1 MPTQRHLDS
10 HLDGRLRHLGFVLGA
25 VWGVAK
31 FAFLF
36 LLLYLELEN
45 TWFAGKTFTVLW
57 LSAPHLMI
65 PAGFLMLWLYP
76 RTYRVYTRLLA
87 VGLVLSVAA
96 GAATVVHR
104 FRSILEASLEPQ
116 LFGFRTIGILL
127 LATVIDLIFLVFLL
141 SSRSSRADR
150 ERGRSADKTNSADL
164 PKWDE
169 GDIEEG

>member
-1 MPTQRHLDS
+1 MPTQRLLDS
-10 HLDGRLRHLGFVLGA
+10 NRCDQPRHLGFVLGSI
-25 VWGVAK
+25 WGVAK

-36 LLLYLELEN
+36 FVLYLELQN
-45 TWFAGKTFTVLW
+45 TWFASKTFTVLW

-76 RTYRVYTRLLA
+76 RRYRVYARLLS
-87 VGLVLSVAA
+87 VGLVLSVASGA
-96 GAATVVHR
+96 GTVIHR
-104 FRSILEASLEPQ
+104 FRSILGASLEPQ

-141 SSRSSRADR
+141 SSKASQPDR
-150 ERGRSADKTNSADL
+150 ERGRPTDKTNHAEL

-169 GDIEEG
+169 SDIEEG